1 MSESAVARRTDLPAK
16 ANVLTRAQAIP
27 IIAHD
32 LRTQQ
37 IYLMH
42 PIYNNLLPTG
52 RFGTTQRF
60 TRWRRE

>member
-42 PIYNNLLPTG
+42 PIYNKFAANRQVWYHSAVYAMAP
-52 RFGTTQRF
+52 
-60 TRWRRE
+60 